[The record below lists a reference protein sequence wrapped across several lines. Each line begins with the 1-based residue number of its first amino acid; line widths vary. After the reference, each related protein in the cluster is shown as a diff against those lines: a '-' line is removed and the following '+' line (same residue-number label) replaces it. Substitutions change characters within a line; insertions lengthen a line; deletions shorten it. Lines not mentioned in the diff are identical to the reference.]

1 VLPAQQRLQRHDTVR
16 LDVDDRLIVHVELAA
31 LQRGAQARL
40 DRDAL
45 LEPAVHA
52 GAEELEV
59 VAAAVFRLVH
69 RRVGVPQKLA
79 HVGAVLRI
87 QRHADT
93 HGGHQRAPVHDHR
106 CIERLVDALG
116 ALTHLPGVCHALQ
129 YDDELIPTHA
139 HHDILGAHGRAHAL
153 RDGLQEL
160 VAGLVSA
167 RIVDV
172 LEMIEIQ
179 EQHREHAASLFGLFD
194 VARQV
199 GRQIQPI
206 GEPGE
211 LIVVREVVE
220 LLMAL
225 EQSRLGLAADG
236 DVMNRHPEQL
246 LIAEGQPMTVCL
258 DVAL

>member
-1 VLPAQQRLQRHDTVR
+1 MSAPSC
-16 LDVDDRLIVHVELAA
+16 
-31 LQRGAQARL
+31 
-40 DRDAL
+40 
-45 LEPAVHA
+45 
-52 GAEELEV
+52 
-59 VAAAVFRLVH
+59 
-69 RRVGVPQKLA
+69 RV
-79 HVGAVLRI
+79 

-116 ALTHLPGVCHALQ
+116 GLAHLPGVCHTLQ
-129 YDDELIPTHA
+129 YDDELVPTHA

-179 EQHREHAASLFGLFD
+179 EQHREHVAGLFGRFD

-199 GRQIQPI
+199 GRQIQAI
-206 GEPGE
+206 GEPRE
-211 LIVVREVVE
+211 LIVVREVIE

-225 EQSRLGLAADG
+225 EQRRLGLAADR
-236 DVMNRHPEQL
+236 DVMNRHPEEL
-246 LIAEGQPMTVCL
+246 FDRRASADDSLPRRCAVIRPCSAGAVRRAAARWRPGACRPEP
-258 DVAL
+258 AHRPPRR